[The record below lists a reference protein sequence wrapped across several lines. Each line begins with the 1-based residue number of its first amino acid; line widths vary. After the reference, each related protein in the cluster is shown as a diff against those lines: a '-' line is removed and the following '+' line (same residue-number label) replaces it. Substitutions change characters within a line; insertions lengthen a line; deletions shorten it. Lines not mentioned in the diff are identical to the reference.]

1 MADNPDAI
9 IAIATPSA
17 QAVVNATT
25 SIPVVFSAVTEPVEA
40 KLVPKLDG
48 SGTNVTG
55 ASDVLPLAPQID
67 LIKELIPSVKNIGF
81 VYSPGEVNSTVTL
94 RNLKDIAEPQ
104 GITIVE
110 SPAQKSSD
118 IAMSAQ
124 SLVGKVDVIYTSTD
138 NNVINVYEALAKV
151 AKEGKIPLVSS
162 DPSVVE
168 RGASVALGVNYHNLG
183 LETGKITAR
192 ILKGEKAGDIAV
204 YSASELDLMV
214 SKKNAGEQGLSV
226 PQSILDKPKT
236 VVE

>member
-1 MADNPDAI
+1 M
-9 IAIATPSA
+9 
-17 QAVVNATT
+17 
-25 SIPVVFSAVTEPVEA
+25 
-40 KLVPKLDG
+40 
-48 SGTNVTG
+48 
-55 ASDVLPLAPQID
+55 
-67 LIKELIPSVKNIGF
+67 
-81 VYSPGEVNSTVTL
+81 NSTVTL
-94 RNLKDIAEPQ
+94 RNLKAIAEPQ

-110 SPAQKSSD
+110 APAQKSSD

-138 NNVINVYEALAKV
+138 NNVI
-151 AKEGKIPLVSS
+151 KEGKIPLVSS

-168 RGASVALGVNYHNLG
+168 RGASVALGVNYHGLG

-214 SKKNAGEQGLSV
+214 SKKNASEQGLTV
-226 PQSILDKPKT
+226 PQSILDKAKT